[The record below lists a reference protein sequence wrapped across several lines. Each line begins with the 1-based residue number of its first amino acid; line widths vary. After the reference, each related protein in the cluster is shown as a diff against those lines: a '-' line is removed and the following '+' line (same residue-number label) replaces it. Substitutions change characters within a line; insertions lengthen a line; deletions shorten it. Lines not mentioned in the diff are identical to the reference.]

1 MEGLDFFVEKVLMFF
16 KVRILEFYLEEKGKD
31 IEVDIGIV
39 YWIKLRR
46 KKNKLEIVIVV
57 NNSCIFIYCEVFIK
71 EIGKFII
78 YI

>member
-1 MEGLDFFVEKVLMFF
+1 MECLDIFVEKVLMFF

-39 YWIKLRR
+39 YWIKLWR
-46 KKNKLEIVIVV
+46 KNKLEIVIVV
-57 NNSCIFIYCEVFIK
+57 NNGCIFIDCEVFIK
-71 EIGKFII
+71 EMEKFII

>member
-1 MEGLDFFVEKVLMFF
+1 MEGLDIFVEKVLMFF

-31 IEVDIGIV
+31 IDVDIGIV
-39 YWIKLRR
+39 YWIKLWR
-46 KKNKLEIVIVV
+46 KKNKLEIVIVMS
-57 NNSCIFIYCEVFIK
+57 NGCIFIDCEVFIK